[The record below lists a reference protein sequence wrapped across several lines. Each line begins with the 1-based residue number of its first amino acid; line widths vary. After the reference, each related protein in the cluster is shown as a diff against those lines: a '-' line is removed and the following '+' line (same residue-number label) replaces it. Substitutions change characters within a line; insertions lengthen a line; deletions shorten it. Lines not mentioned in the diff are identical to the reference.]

1 MKKFASV
8 LVQLKTLALEKIE
21 QKLESKRLELQQNE
35 REVLDKQAQLS
46 AFKNPELGGM
56 SLFLQT
62 QQLKSA
68 LRLEIEY
75 YQQEGENLN
84 KDLKVLE
91 KDYFLANQE
100 LEKAKIILEKEKQK
114 EKEIVEKKEQ
124 TLLDENAMI
133 LHWQKGGLAC
143 VKSC

>member
-21 QKLESKRLELQQNE
+21 QKLESKRLEWQQNE
-35 REVLDKQAQLS
+35 REILDKQAQLS

-68 LRLEIEY
+68 LRMEIEY
-75 YQQEGENLN
+75 YQQEGENLI
-84 KDLKVLE
+84 KDLKILE
-91 KDYFLANQE
+91 KEYLLANQE
-100 LEKAKIILEKEKQK
+100 LEKAKIILENEKRK
-114 EKEIVEKKEQ
+114 EKEILEKKEQ
-124 TLLDENAMI
+124 ALLDENAMI
-133 LHWQKGGLAC
+133 LHWQKEGLHA
-143 VKSC
+143 

>member
-21 QKLESKRLELQQNE
+21 QKLESKRLELQQKE
-35 REVLDKQAQLS
+35 REILDKQAQLS

-68 LRLEIEY
+68 LRMEIEY
-75 YQQEGENLN
+75 YQQEGKNLT
-84 KDLKVLE
+84 KDLKILE
-91 KDYFLANQE
+91 RDYLLANQE
-100 LEKAKIILEKEKQK
+100 LEKVKIILEKEKQK
-114 EKEIVEKKEQ
+114 EKEILEKKEQ
-124 TLLDENAMI
+124 ALLDENAMI
-133 LHWQKGGLAC
+133 LHWQKEGLHA
-143 VKSC
+143 

>member
-21 QKLESKRLELQQNE
+21 QKLESKRLEWRQNE
-35 REVLDKQAQLS
+35 REILDKQAQLS

-68 LRLEIEY
+68 LRMEIEY
-75 YQQEGENLN
+75 YQQESENLI
-84 KDLKVLE
+84 KDLKILE

-100 LEKAKIILEKEKQK
+100 LEKAKIILENEKRK
-114 EKEIVEKKEQ
+114 EKEILEKKEQ
-124 TLLDENAMI
+124 ALLDENAMI
-133 LHWQKGGLAC
+133 LHWQKEGLHA
-143 VKSC
+143 

>member
-21 QKLESKRLELQQNE
+21 QKLESKRLEWRQNE
-35 REVLDKQAQLS
+35 REILDKQAQLS

-68 LRLEIEY
+68 LRMEIEY
-75 YQQEGENLN
+75 YQQQGENLT
-84 KDLKVLE
+84 KDLKILE

-100 LEKAKIILEKEKQK
+100 LEKAKIILENEKQK
-114 EKEIVEKKEQ
+114 EKEILEKKEQ
-124 TLLDENAMI
+124 ALLDENAMI
-133 LHWQKGGLAC
+133 LHWQKEGLHA
-143 VKSC
+143 

>member
-21 QKLESKRLELQQNE
+21 QKLESKRLELRQNE
-35 REVLDKQAQLS
+35 REVLEKQAQLS

-56 SLFLQT
+56 SLFLQI

-68 LRLEIEY
+68 LRMEIEY
-75 YQQEGENLN
+75 YQQEGENLT

-100 LEKAKIILEKEKQK
+100 LEKAKIILENEKQK

-124 TLLDENAMI
+124 ALLDENAMI
-133 LHWQKGGLAC
+133 LHWQKGGLHA
-143 VKSC
+143 

>member
-21 QKLESKRLELQQNE
+21 QKLESKRLKLRQNE
-35 REVLDKQAQLS
+35 REILDKQAQLS

-84 KDLKVLE
+84 KDLKILE
-91 KDYFLANQE
+91 KDYLLANQE
-100 LEKAKIILEKEKQK
+100 LEKAKIILENEKQK
-114 EKEIVEKKEQ
+114 EKEILEKKEQ
-124 TLLDENAMI
+124 ALLDENAMI
-133 LHWQKGGLAC
+133 LHWQKGGLHA
-143 VKSC
+143 

>member
-56 SLFLQT
+56 SLFTNPAIKKRSKNGDRILPT
-62 QQLKSA
+62 RERELK
-68 LRLEIEY
+68 
-75 YQQEGENLN
+75 
-84 KDLKVLE
+84 
-91 KDYFLANQE
+91 
-100 LEKAKIILEKEKQK
+100 
-114 EKEIVEKKEQ
+114 
-124 TLLDENAMI
+124 
-133 LHWQKGGLAC
+133 
-143 VKSC
+143 

>member
-35 REVLDKQAQLS
+35 REVLDKQAQLN

-62 QQLKSA
+62 QQLKSV
-68 LRLEIEY
+68 LRMEIEY
-75 YQQEGENLN
+75 CQQEGENLN
-84 KDLKVLE
+84 KDLKILE
-91 KDYFLANQE
+91 KDYLLANQE
-100 LEKAKIILEKEKQK
+100 LEKAKIILENEKQK
-114 EKEIVEKKEQ
+114 EKEILEKKEQ
-124 TLLDENAMI
+124 AILDENAMI
-133 LHWQKGGLAC
+133 LHWQKGGLHA
-143 VKSC
+143 

>member
-35 REVLDKQAQLS
+35 REILDKQAQLS

-68 LRLEIEY
+68 LRMEIEY
-75 YQQEGENLN
+75 YQQQGENLI
-84 KDLKVLE
+84 KDLKILE
-91 KDYFLANQE
+91 KDCLLANQE
-100 LEKAKIILEKEKQK
+100 LEKAKIILENEKRK
-114 EKEIVEKKEQ
+114 EKEILEKKEQ
-124 TLLDENAMI
+124 ALLDENAMI
-133 LHWQKGGLAC
+133 LHWQKEGLHA
-143 VKSC
+143 

>member
-21 QKLESKRLELQQNE
+21 QKLESKRLELQQKE

-68 LRLEIEY
+68 LRMEIEY
-75 YQQEGENLN
+75 YQQESENLT
-84 KDLKVLE
+84 KDLKILE
-91 KDYFLANQE
+91 KEYLLANQE
-100 LEKAKIILEKEKQK
+100 LEKAKIILENEKQK
-114 EKEIVEKKEQ
+114 EKEILEKKEQ
-124 TLLDENAMI
+124 ALLDENAMI
-133 LHWQKGGLAC
+133 LHWQKEGLHA
-143 VKSC
+143 

>member
-21 QKLESKRLELQQNE
+21 QKLESKRLELQQKE

-56 SLFLQT
+56 SLFLQI

-68 LRLEIEY
+68 LRMEIEY
-75 YQQEGENLN
+75 YQQESENLT
-84 KDLKVLE
+84 KDLKILE
-91 KDYFLANQE
+91 KDYLLANQE

-114 EKEIVEKKEQ
+114 EKEILEKKEQ
-124 TLLDENAMI
+124 ALLDENAMI
-133 LHWQKGGLAC
+133 LHWQKEGLHA
-143 VKSC
+143 

>member
-21 QKLESKRLELQQNE
+21 QKLESKRLEWRQNE
-35 REVLDKQAQLS
+35 REILDKQAQLS

-68 LRLEIEY
+68 IRMEIEY
-75 YQQEGENLN
+75 YQQQSENLT
-84 KDLKVLE
+84 KDLKILE
-91 KDYFLANQE
+91 KDCLLANQE
-100 LEKAKIILEKEKQK
+100 LEKAKIILENEKRK
-114 EKEIVEKKEQ
+114 EKEILEKKEQ
-124 TLLDENAMI
+124 ALLDENAMI
-133 LHWQKGGLAC
+133 LHWQKESLHA
-143 VKSC
+143 

>member
-21 QKLESKRLELQQNE
+21 QKLESKRLELQQKE

-68 LRLEIEY
+68 LRMEIEY
-75 YQQEGENLN
+75 YQQEGENLT

-100 LEKAKIILEKEKQK
+100 LEKAKIILENEKQK
-114 EKEIVEKKEQ
+114 EKEILEKKEQ
-124 TLLDENAMI
+124 ALLDENAMI
-133 LHWQKGGLAC
+133 LHWQKEGLHA
-143 VKSC
+143 

>member
-8 LVQLKTLALEKIE
+8 LVQLKTFALEKIE
-21 QKLESKRLELQQNE
+21 QKLESKRLEWQQNE
-35 REVLDKQAQLS
+35 REILDKQAQLS

-68 LRLEIEY
+68 LRMEIEY
-75 YQQEGENLN
+75 YQQESENLT
-84 KDLKVLE
+84 KDLKILE

-100 LEKAKIILEKEKQK
+100 LEKAKIILENEKRK
-114 EKEIVEKKEQ
+114 EKEILEKKEQ
-124 TLLDENAMI
+124 ALLDENAMI
-133 LHWQKGGLAC
+133 LHWQKEGLHA
-143 VKSC
+143 

>member
-35 REVLDKQAQLS
+35 REVLEKQAQLS

-56 SLFLQT
+56 SLFLQI

-68 LRLEIEY
+68 LRMEIEY
-75 YQQEGENLN
+75 CQQEGENLN

-91 KDYFLANQE
+91 KDYLLANQE
-100 LEKAKIILEKEKQK
+100 LEKAKIILENEKQK

-133 LHWQKGGLAC
+133 LHWQKGGLHA
-143 VKSC
+143 

>member
-21 QKLESKRLELQQNE
+21 QKLESKRLEWRQNE
-35 REVLDKQAQLS
+35 REILDKQAQLS
-46 AFKNPELGGM
+46 AFKNPDLGGM

-68 LRLEIEY
+68 LRMEIEY
-75 YQQEGENLN
+75 YQQESENLT
-84 KDLKVLE
+84 KDLKILE
-91 KDYFLANQE
+91 KDYLLANQE

-124 TLLDENAMI
+124 ALLDENAMI
-133 LHWQKGGLAC
+133 LHWQKGGLHA
-143 VKSC
+143 

>member
-21 QKLESKRLELQQNE
+21 QKLESKRLELQQKE
-35 REVLDKQAQLS
+35 REVLDKQAQLN

-68 LRLEIEY
+68 LRMEIEY
-75 YQQEGENLN
+75 YQQEGENLT
-84 KDLKVLE
+84 KDLKILE
-91 KDYFLANQE
+91 KDYLLANQE

-114 EKEIVEKKEQ
+114 EQKILEKKEQ
-124 TLLDENAMI
+124 ALLDENAMI
-133 LHWQKGGLAC
+133 LHWQKEGLHA
-143 VKSC
+143 

>member
-21 QKLESKRLELQQNE
+21 RKLESKRLELQQNE
-35 REVLDKQAQLS
+35 REVLDKQAQLN

-68 LRLEIEY
+68 LRMEIEY

-91 KDYFLANQE
+91 KDYLLANQE
-100 LEKAKIILEKEKQK
+100 LEKAKIILENEKQK

-124 TLLDENAMI
+124 ALLDENAMI
-133 LHWQKGGLAC
+133 LHWQKEGLHA
-143 VKSC
+143 

>member
-35 REVLDKQAQLS
+35 REILDKQAQLS

-68 LRLEIEY
+68 LRMEIEY
-75 YQQEGENLN
+75 YQQESENLI
-84 KDLKVLE
+84 KDLKILE
-91 KDYFLANQE
+91 KDYLVANQE
-100 LEKAKIILEKEKQK
+100 LEKAKIILENEKRK
-114 EKEIVEKKEQ
+114 EKEILEKKEQ
-124 TLLDENAMI
+124 ALLDENAMI
-133 LHWQKGGLAC
+133 LHWQKEGLHA
-143 VKSC
+143 

>member
-21 QKLESKRLELQQNE
+21 QKLESKRLELQQKE

-68 LRLEIEY
+68 LRMEIEY
-75 YQQEGENLN
+75 YQQEGKNLT
-84 KDLKVLE
+84 KDLKILE
-91 KDYFLANQE
+91 KDYLLANQE
-100 LEKAKIILEKEKQK
+100 LEKAKIILEKEKRK

-124 TLLDENAMI
+124 ALLDENAMI
-133 LHWQKGGLAC
+133 LHWQKEGLHA
-143 VKSC
+143 

>member
-21 QKLESKRLELQQNE
+21 RKLESKRLELQQNE
-35 REVLDKQAQLS
+35 REILEKQAQLS

-68 LRLEIEY
+68 LRMEIEY
-75 YQQEGENLN
+75 YQQESENLT
-84 KDLKVLE
+84 KDLKILE
-91 KDYFLANQE
+91 RDYLLANQE

-114 EKEIVEKKEQ
+114 EKEILEKKEQ
-124 TLLDENAMI
+124 ALLDENAMI
-133 LHWQKGGLAC
+133 LHWQKEGLHA
-143 VKSC
+143 

>member
-21 QKLESKRLELQQNE
+21 QKLESKRLEWQQNE
-35 REVLDKQAQLS
+35 REILDKQAQLS

-68 LRLEIEY
+68 LRMEIEY
-75 YQQEGENLN
+75 YQQESENLI
-84 KDLKVLE
+84 KDLKILE
-91 KDYFLANQE
+91 KDYLLANQE

-114 EKEIVEKKEQ
+114 EKEILEKKEQ
-124 TLLDENAMI
+124 ALLDENAMI
-133 LHWQKGGLAC
+133 LHWQKEGLHA
-143 VKSC
+143 

>member
-1 MKKFASV
+1 MKKFAFV

-21 QKLESKRLELQQNE
+21 QKLESKRLELQQKE
-35 REVLDKQAQLS
+35 REILDKQAQLS

-68 LRLEIEY
+68 LRMEIEY
-75 YQQEGENLN
+75 YQQEGENLT
-84 KDLKVLE
+84 KDLKILE
-91 KDYFLANQE
+91 RDYLLANQE

-114 EKEIVEKKEQ
+114 EQEILEKKEQ
-124 TLLDENAMI
+124 ALLDENAMI
-133 LHWQKGGLAC
+133 LHWQKEGLHA
-143 VKSC
+143 

>member
-8 LVQLKTLALEKIE
+8 WVQLKTLALEKIE
-21 QKLESKRLELQQNE
+21 QKLESKRLEWWQNE
-35 REVLDKQAQLS
+35 REILDKQVQLS

-68 LRLEIEY
+68 LRMEIEY
-75 YQQEGENLN
+75 YQQQGENLT
-84 KDLKVLE
+84 KDLKILE

-100 LEKAKIILEKEKQK
+100 LEKAKIILENEKRK
-114 EKEIVEKKEQ
+114 EKEIFEKKEQ
-124 TLLDENAMI
+124 ALLDENAMI
-133 LHWQKGGLAC
+133 LHWQKEGLHA
-143 VKSC
+143 

>member
-21 QKLESKRLELQQNE
+21 QKLQSKRLELQQNE
-35 REVLDKQAQLS
+35 REVLEKQAQLS

-68 LRLEIEY
+68 LRMEIEY
-75 YQQEGENLN
+75 CQQQSENLT

-91 KDYFLANQE
+91 KDYLLANQE
-100 LEKAKIILEKEKQK
+100 LEKAKIILENEKQK
-114 EKEIVEKKEQ
+114 EKEILEKKEQ
-124 TLLDENAMI
+124 VLLDENAMI
-133 LHWQKGGLAC
+133 LHWQKGGLHA
-143 VKSC
+143 

>member
-21 QKLESKRLELQQNE
+21 QKLESKRLELQQKE

-46 AFKNPELGGM
+46 AFKNPKLGGM

-68 LRLEIEY
+68 LRMEIEY
-75 YQQEGENLN
+75 CQQEGENLT
-84 KDLKVLE
+84 KDLKILE
-91 KDYFLANQE
+91 KDYLLANQE

-114 EKEIVEKKEQ
+114 EQKIFEKKEQ
-124 TLLDENAMI
+124 ALLDENAMI
-133 LHWQKGGLAC
+133 LHWQKEGLHA
-143 VKSC
+143 

>member
-46 AFKNPELGGM
+46 AFKNPELGGI
-56 SLFLQT
+56 SLFLQI

-68 LRLEIEY
+68 LRMEIEY
-75 YQQEGENLN
+75 YQQEGENLT

-100 LEKAKIILEKEKQK
+100 LEKAKIILENEKQK
-114 EKEIVEKKEQ
+114 EKEILEKKEQ
-124 TLLDENAMI
+124 ALLDENAMI
-133 LHWQKGGLAC
+133 LHWQKEGLHA
-143 VKSC
+143 

>member
-68 LRLEIEY
+68 LRMEIEY
-75 YQQEGENLN
+75 YQQEGEDLN
-84 KDLKVLE
+84 KDLKILE
-91 KDYFLANQE
+91 KDYLLANQE

-114 EKEIVEKKEQ
+114 EKEVLEKKEQ
-124 TLLDENAMI
+124 ALLDENAMI
-133 LHWQKGGLAC
+133 LHWQKEGLHA
-143 VKSC
+143 

>member
-35 REVLDKQAQLS
+35 REVLDKQAQLN

-68 LRLEIEY
+68 LRMEIEY
-75 YQQEGENLN
+75 YQQESENLN
-84 KDLKVLE
+84 KDLKILE
-91 KDYFLANQE
+91 KEYLLANQE
-100 LEKAKIILEKEKQK
+100 LEKAKIILENEKRK
-114 EKEIVEKKEQ
+114 EKEILEKKEQ
-124 TLLDENAMI
+124 ALLDENAMI
-133 LHWQKGGLAC
+133 LHWQKEGLHA
-143 VKSC
+143 

>member
-21 QKLESKRLELQQNE
+21 QKLESKRLEWRQNE
-35 REVLDKQAQLS
+35 REILDKQAQLS

-62 QQLKSA
+62 QQFKSA
-68 LRLEIEY
+68 IRMEIEY
-75 YQQEGENLN
+75 YQQQGENLI
-84 KDLKVLE
+84 KDLKILE

-100 LEKAKIILEKEKQK
+100 LEKAKIILENEKRK
-114 EKEIVEKKEQ
+114 EKEILEKKEQ
-124 TLLDENAMI
+124 ALLDENAMI
-133 LHWQKGGLAC
+133 LHWQKEGLHA
-143 VKSC
+143 

>member
-21 QKLESKRLELQQNE
+21 QKLESKRLEWRQNE
-35 REVLDKQAQLS
+35 REILDKQAQLS

-68 LRLEIEY
+68 LRMEIEY
-75 YQQEGENLN
+75 YQQQGENLT
-84 KDLKVLE
+84 KDLKILE

-100 LEKAKIILEKEKQK
+100 LEKAKIILENEKRK
-114 EKEIVEKKEQ
+114 EKEILEKKEQ
-124 TLLDENAMI
+124 ALLDENAMI
-133 LHWQKGGLAC
+133 LHWQKEGLHA
-143 VKSC
+143 